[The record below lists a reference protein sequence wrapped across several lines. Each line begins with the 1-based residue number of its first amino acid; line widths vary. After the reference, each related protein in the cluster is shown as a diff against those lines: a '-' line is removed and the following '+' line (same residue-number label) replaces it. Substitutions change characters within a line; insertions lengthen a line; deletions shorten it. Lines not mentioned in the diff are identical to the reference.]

1 MGTLAPTV
9 AAFSDAG
16 ISISQIN
23 QLETET
29 DGACSVVF
37 ITHEASEAAMTKAE
51 KALADLDGVREV
63 ASVIRIEDISKW
75 TKGVFAN

>member
-1 MGTLAPTV
+1 
-9 AAFSDAG
+9 
-16 ISISQIN
+16 
-23 QLETET
+23 
-29 DGACSVVF
+29 
-37 ITHEASEAAMTKAE
+37 MTKAE